1 MADACKA
8 VAVKAVTTKD
18 PKTIKTVKTVKEV
31 TDALKDI
38 QALCDDAPFVKH
50 EPHLLQTFPE
60 ILQYLQHKNSEAST
74 VARSVVKSIC
84 NNSSIY
90 VVEKLVLP
98 PLLKCLKPSF
108 SAQMRMYTLDL
119 LCSYAETHSTAIS
132 NTLHDI
138 IPVLCDVVNDAR
150 KELAKRAEEVLY
162 ACTLTSTNKD
172 IAPFLKTLVDCLAH
186 PEQIPECVHTLS
198 STTFV
203 QAVETPTIA
212 IILPI
217 LRRGL
222 TERTIAT
229 VRRTT
234 VICENM
240 CKLVENPLHAVPLI
254 NTLIPLLDRVKTT
267 SSDPECRTVASRA
280 YDTLFK
286 ASQIIATLPTPKN
299 IDGLISVN
307 IDAGVLRTH
316 VACVLQGLVD
326 NGCSDLSVWHT
337 VVTPYLRYT
346 YADSATVYIESVH
359 RSLFGDAVGAVKA
372 EEESGEDLCNCEFS
386 LAYGGKILL
395 SQTRLHLRRGQR
407 YGLCGAN
414 GTGKSTLLRAIA
426 NGQLEGFPSKDEVR
440 TAVVEHDLDGSLS
453 DMSCLDY
460 LMNTRDLTTAAVIPV
475 IIPAAAIP
483 TTDATAIPTTDA
495 AAIPT
500 TDAVVIP
507 AAAIIPA
514 IPAIIPAAAIVIP
527 QIADVIAVME
537 DIGFNAKRRAMS
549 IFSLS
554 GGWKMKLAL
563 ARAILMK
570 ADILLLDEPTNH
582 LDVTNVAWLAD
593 YLNSQHNVTSLI
605 VSHDT
610 AFLDNVCS
618 AIIHYEGFKLKKYMG
633 NLTEFVKLHPEAKSY
648 YSLTDSVSEFSF
660 PAPGL
665 LDGINSKGTPFI
677 KMADVAFTYAGADA
691 PSIADASVMCSL
703 SSRVGCIGPNGAGK
717 STLVKVLMGELV
729 PQKGAVWKHP
739 NLRSAYVAQH
749 AFHHLEEHLDKT
761 PSEYIQWRFRT
772 GDDFESMNK
781 EALAITEAEER
792 AIAAKITIDG
802 EKFVVDKI
810 MGRIKEKGIMMYEV
824 KWMGCE
830 IDKNKWL
837 PRTWFTDRGISKMVD
852 VFDAQKAAEEGL
864 LSRPLTGSNI
874 VKHLRDVGLDDEFTL
889 HSRIRGLSGGQKV
902 KVVIGAA
909 MWMNPHLVV
918 LDEPTNYLD
927 RDSLGALSKAIAKFE
942 GGVVIISHNSEF
954 TKSVCTEHWFVNDGV
969 LRVEGGA
976 MRSTI
981 KIEKPLVADEVRDA
995 AGNVIKIKVKRT
1007 YTAREIKD
1015 KMRRHKEKVKA
1026 AKAGESV
1033 SDDDEALIEL
1043 DLI

>member
-1 MADACKA
+1 
-8 VAVKAVTTKD
+8 
-18 PKTIKTVKTVKEV
+18 
-31 TDALKDI
+31 
-38 QALCDDAPFVKH
+38 
-50 EPHLLQTFPE
+50 
-60 ILQYLQHKNSEAST
+60 
-74 VARSVVKSIC
+74 
-84 NNSSIY
+84 
-90 VVEKLVLP
+90 
-98 PLLKCLKPSF
+98 
-108 SAQMRMYTLDL
+108 
-119 LCSYAETHSTAIS
+119 
-132 NTLHDI
+132 
-138 IPVLCDVVNDAR
+138 
-150 KELAKRAEEVLY
+150 
-162 ACTLTSTNKD
+162 
-172 IAPFLKTLVDCLAH
+172 
-186 PEQIPECVHTLS
+186 
-198 STTFV
+198 
-203 QAVETPTIA
+203 
-212 IILPI
+212 
-217 LRRGL
+217 
-222 TERTIAT
+222 
-229 VRRTT
+229 
-234 VICENM
+234 
-240 CKLVENPLHAVPLI
+240 
-254 NTLIPLLDRVKTT
+254 
-267 SSDPECRTVASRA
+267 
-280 YDTLFK
+280 
-286 ASQIIATLPTPKN
+286 
-299 IDGLISVN
+299 
-307 IDAGVLRTH
+307 
-316 VACVLQGLVD
+316 
-326 NGCSDLSVWHT
+326 
-337 VVTPYLRYT
+337 
-346 YADSATVYIESVH
+346 
-359 RSLFGDAVGAVKA
+359 
-372 EEESGEDLCNCEFS
+372 
-386 LAYGGKILL
+386 
-395 SQTRLHLRRGQR
+395 
-407 YGLCGAN
+407 
-414 GTGKSTLLRAIA
+414 LLRAIA

-460 LMNTRDLTTAAVIPV
+460 LMNTRDLT
-475 IIPAAAIP
+475 
-483 TTDATAIPTTDA
+483 AT
-495 AAIPT
+495 
-500 TDAVVIP
+500 
-507 AAAIIPA
+507 
-514 IPAIIPAAAIVIP
+514 AIVIP

-633 NLTEFVKLHPEAKSY
+633 NLTEFVKLHPAAKSY

-691 PSIADASVMCSL
+691 PSIADASVICSL

-729 PQKGAVWKHP
+729 PQKGSVWKHP

-864 LSRPLTGSNI
+864 LSRPLTS
-874 VKHLRDVGLDDEFTL
+874 LRC
-889 HSRIRGLSGGQKV
+889 IRV
-902 KVVIGAA
+902 FVV
-909 MWMNPHLVV
+909 
-918 LDEPTNYLD
+918 Y
-927 RDSLGALSKAIAKFE
+927 R
-942 GGVVIISHNSEF
+942 
-954 TKSVCTEHWFVNDGV
+954 
-969 LRVEGGA
+969 
-976 MRSTI
+976 
-981 KIEKPLVADEVRDA
+981 
-995 AGNVIKIKVKRT
+995 AGRK
-1007 YTAREIKD
+1007 
-1015 KMRRHKEKVKA
+1015 
-1026 AKAGESV
+1026 
-1033 SDDDEALIEL
+1033 
-1043 DLI
+1043 

>member
-1 MADACKA
+1 MTSIKA
-8 VAVKAVTTKD
+8 ITAITGITAITAITVKD
-18 PKTIKTVKTVKEV
+18 PKTI
-31 TDALKDI
+31 TDALKEI
-38 QALCDDAPFVKH
+38 QALCDNAPFVNH
-50 EPHLLQTFPE
+50 EPYLVQTLPN
-60 ILQYLQHKNSEAST
+60 ILQYLQHKNSEVST

-222 TERTIAT
+222 TERTVAT

-234 VICENM
+234 IICENM

-254 NTLIPLLDRVKTT
+254 NTLIPLLDRVKTS
-267 SSDPECRTVASRA
+267 SSDPECRAVASRA
-280 YDTLFK
+280 YDTLSK
-286 ASQIIATLPTPKN
+286 ASQIIAKLPTPKN

-337 VVTPYLRYT
+337 VVTPYLRDT

-359 RSLFGDAVGAVKA
+359 RSLFGDAVGGVKT
-372 EEESGEDLCNCEFS
+372 EEESGEDLCNFEFS

-460 LMNTRDLTTAAVIPV
+460 LMNTRDLT
-475 IIPAAAIP
+475 AAAIP
-483 TTDATAIPTTDA
+483 ATDATATAT
-495 AAIPT
+495 
-500 TDAVVIP
+500 
-507 AAAIIPA
+507 
-514 IPAIIPAAAIVIP
+514 AIVIP

-874 VKHLRDVGLDDEFTL
+874 VKHLRDVGLDEEFTL

-981 KIEKPLVADEVRDA
+981 KIEKPIVADEVRDA
-995 AGNVIKIKVKRT
+995 AGNVIKIKVKQT